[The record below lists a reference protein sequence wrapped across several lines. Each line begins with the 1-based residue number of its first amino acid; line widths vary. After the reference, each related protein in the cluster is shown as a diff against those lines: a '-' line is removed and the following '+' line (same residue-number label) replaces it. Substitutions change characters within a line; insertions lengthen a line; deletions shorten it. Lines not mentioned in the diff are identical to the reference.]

1 MRDDPQSVIKKKLKY
16 LESIVIN
23 YSYSMNKIDFPQDL
37 LSIND
42 KVVTIDFIV
51 ALANMYCFMSRQE
64 ATHSV
69 QKEMAKRDKNA
80 YNLMAL
86 LFSAGVRE
94 YEWKEDVLKEIL
106 KSKKLKI
113 VKEFISLWWKGKN
126 PETQQ

>member
-1 MRDDPQSVIKKKLKY
+1 
-16 LESIVIN
+16 
-23 YSYSMNKIDFPQDL
+23 
-37 LSIND
+37 
-42 KVVTIDFIV
+42 
-51 ALANMYCFMSRQE
+51 
-64 ATHSV
+64 
-69 QKEMAKRDKNA
+69 MAKRDKNA